1 VGGMFGLLGVIAME
15 TLLQKLLNWELRS
28 LKTRNPKLDLIRT
41 ALGAFI
47 LGVILLTTSDHGF
60 WGLAMAGL
68 YVWHRYVVLNL
79 VEKQQ

>member
-1 VGGMFGLLGVIAME
+1 MFGLPEVITME

-28 LKTRNPKLDLIRT
+28 AKTRNPKLDLIRT

-79 VEKQQ
+79 VEKQQYS

>member
-1 VGGMFGLLGVIAME
+1 MFGLLEVIAME
-15 TLLQKLLNWELRS
+15 TLLQKLLNFELRS
-28 LKTRNPKLDLIRT
+28 VKTRNPKLDLIRT
-41 ALGAFI
+41 AIGALI

-79 VEKQQ
+79 LEKQQ

>member
-68 YVWHRYVVLNL
+68 YFWHRYVVLNL

>member
-1 VGGMFGLLGVIAME
+1 VGGMFGLLGVITME

-28 LKTRNPKLDLIRT
+28 LKTRNPKLDFIRT
-41 ALGAFI
+41 ALGALI

>member
-1 VGGMFGLLGVIAME
+1 
-15 TLLQKLLNWELRS
+15 LLQKLLNWELRS

-79 VEKQQ
+79 VEKQQYS